1 MVSRAV
7 KDIFQYIQKNET
19 ENSKYVVKVSYLQI
33 YTEIISD
40 LLKPE
45 RRHLTIREDKEKGV
59 FVENLSEWV
68 VEKPSEIFELLKKG
82 MALRTTAP
90 TKINDLSSR
99 SHAVFII
106 YLENVVSM
114 NIEGKQVSTVRRAKL
129 NLIGKDW
136 DFFFIYIGCYFAF
149 FWFLL

>member
-1 MVSRAV
+1 MVSRAI
-7 KDIFQYIQKNET
+7 KDIFEYIRLNES

-68 VEKPSEIFELLKKG
+68 VKEPKEIFELLKTG

-106 YLENVVSM
+106 YLENIVKSEVEGKVVST
-114 NIEGKQVSTVRRAKL
+114 IRQAKL
-129 NLIGKDW
+129 NLIGRYNLII
-136 DFFFIYIGCYFAF
+136 F
-149 FWFLL
+149 

>member
-1 MVSRAV
+1 MVSRAI
-7 KDIFQYIQKNET
+7 KDIFEYIRQNES
-19 ENSKYVVKVSYLQI
+19 ENSKYGVKISYLQI

-45 RRHLTIREDKEKGV
+45 RRHLAIREDKEKGV

-68 VEKPSEIFELLKKG
+68 VKEPKEIFELLKQG

-106 YLENVVSM
+106 YLENIVKSE
-114 NIEGKQVSTVRRAKL
+114 IQGKIVSTIRQAKL
-129 NLIGKDW
+129 NLIGNL
-136 DFFFIYIGCYFAF
+136 FTF
-149 FWFLL
+149 

>member
-1 MVSRAV
+1 MVSRAI
-7 KDIFQYIQKNET
+7 KDIFEYIKRNES
-19 ENSKYVVKVSYLQI
+19 ENNKYVVKVSYLQI

-45 RRHLTIREDKEKGV
+45 RKHLAIREDKEKGV

-68 VEKPSEIFELLKKG
+68 IKGPEEIFDLLKRG
-82 MALRTTAP
+82 MTLRTTAP

-106 YLENVVSM
+106 YLENVVSTQV
-114 NIEGKQVSTVRRAKL
+114 EGKQVSKVRQAKL
-129 NLIGKDW
+129 NLIGGTD
-136 DFFFIYIGCYFAF
+136 
-149 FWFLL
+149 

>member
-1 MVSRAV
+1 MVSRAI
-7 KDIFQYIQKNET
+7 KDIFEYIKKNES
-19 ENSKYVVKVSYLQI
+19 ENNKYVVKVSYLQI

-45 RRHLTIREDKEKGV
+45 RRHLTIREDKEKGL

-68 VEKPSEIFELLKKG
+68 ITQPMEVFDLLKKG

-99 SHAVFII
+99 SHSVFII
-106 YLENVVSM
+106 YLENIVNVE
-114 NIEGKQVSTVRRAKL
+114 IEGKQVSTIRQAKL
-129 NLIGKDW
+129 NLIGG
-136 DFFFIYIGCYFAF
+136 FNINEIN
-149 FWFLL
+149 